1 MILLKYILIGLSFA
15 LFGTSVGL
23 VGYDVWIA
31 FQLRRLLQR
40 GTAEGETASL
50 PFSVP
55 AARRS
60 ASDSGRPV
68 RWSLAGRLACIA
80 LVPFLLAG
88 SMSVVPDGYAGVR
101 VSEISGVQPGTLYPG
116 LHLVTP
122 FVEHIATYDL
132 RDHIYA
138 TSAYAGKVAE
148 SKAAAGTVE
157 HKAEVL
163 TVQAREGLSMGIGVA
178 VRYRLD
184 AQKLGF
190 IHQNVPQPVEPEVIA
205 PIVSSIFRD
214 VAAEYVVR
222 DVFTLHR
229 TEFES
234 RAAKAIT
241 ERLAAD
247 GIVVK
252 EVTLRDV
259 QLPVEYAKGLES
271 LLLKEQESE
280 RMVFETEIKQKEVKI
295 ADLEA
300 EGQKA
305 RDIRQA
311 EGQAQVRV
319 LQAKAEADAMQ
330 YTLPLKEKQIE
341 QSRLEAEARKEATIQ
356 NAQAAADSKVI
367 DSKAELERRKYLAE
381 ADAQTKLTDG
391 KAEAEKRRMLAESDA
406 NTIRVTAAADSE
418 RLNLEAAAL
427 RSNPMLIQKMIAERL
442 SDKLQIIMVPMDGKN
457 FFAGDVLKSAFS
469 GIGPSTDS
477 DSDTPKV
484 AVKGSPTKH

>member
-1 MILLKYILIGLSFA
+1 MNMLKYVLLGLSFV
-15 LFGTSVGL
+15 LFGTAAGL
-23 VGYDVWIA
+23 VGYDIWIA
-31 FQLRRLLQR
+31 YQLRRLLQR
-40 GTAEGETASL
+40 GVAEGETAPL
-50 PFSVP
+50 PFLAP

-60 ASDSGRPV
+60 VSDSGRPV
-68 RWSLAGRLACIA
+68 RWSLAGRLACVA
-80 LVPFLLAG
+80 LVPLLLSG

-122 FVEHIATYDL
+122 FVAHIATYDL

-138 TSAYAGKVAE
+138 TSAYAGKAAE
-148 SKAAAGTVE
+148 NKAAAGTVE

-184 AQKLGF
+184 AQRLGF
-190 IHQNVPQPVEPEVIA
+190 IHSNVPQPVEPEVIA
-205 PIVSSIFRD
+205 PIVSSIFRE
-214 VAAEYVVR
+214 VAAGYVVR
-222 DVFTLHR
+222 DVFTIHR
-229 TEFES
+229 TDFEA
-234 RAAKAIT
+234 RAAKEIT

-311 EGQAQVRV
+311 EGAAQVRV
-319 LQAKAEADAMQ
+319 LQAKAESDAMQ
-330 YTLPLKEKQIE
+330 YTLPLKQKQIE

-367 DSKAELERRKYLAE
+367 DGKAELERRKLLAD
-381 ADAQTKLTDG
+381 ADAQTKVTDAH
-391 KAEAEKRRMLAESDA
+391 AEVERRTMLANADA

-418 RLNLEAAAL
+418 RMNLEAAAL
-427 RSNPMLIQKMIAERL
+427 KSNPMLIQKMIAERL

-469 GIGPSTDS
+469 GVGLQSES
-477 DSDTPKV
+477 DVDAPKV

>member
-1 MILLKYILIGLSFA
+1 MNLLKYLLLGLSFG
-15 LFGTSVGL
+15 LFGTAAGL

-31 FQLRRLLQR
+31 YQLRRLLER
-40 GTAEGETASL
+40 GVAEGETAPL
-50 PFSVP
+50 PFS
-55 AARRS
+55 
-60 ASDSGRPV
+60 ASVAQRGASVSGRAV
-68 RWSLAGRLACIA
+68 RWSLAGRLACLA
-80 LVPFLLAG
+80 LVPLLLSG
-88 SMSVVPDGYAGVR
+88 SMWVVPDGHAGVR
-101 VSEISGVQPGTLYPG
+101 VSEISGVRPGTLYPG

-138 TSAYAGKVAE
+138 TSAYAGKTAE
-148 SKAAAGTVE
+148 TSAAAGTGQR
-157 HKAEVL
+157 KAELL

-184 AQKLGF
+184 AQRLGF
-190 IHQNVPQPVEPEVIA
+190 IHSNVPQPVEPEVIA
-205 PIVSSIFRD
+205 PIVSSIFRE
-214 VAAEYVVR
+214 VAAGYVVR
-222 DVFTLHR
+222 DVFTIHR
-229 TEFES
+229 ADFEA
-234 RAAKAIT
+234 RAAKEIT

-311 EGQAQVRV
+311 EGAAQVRV

-330 YTLPLKEKQIE
+330 YTLPLKQKQIE

-367 DSKAELERRKYLAE
+367 DGKAELERRRLL
-381 ADAQTKLTDG
+381 ADA
-391 KAEAEKRRMLAESDA
+391 DA

-418 RLNLEAAAL
+418 RMNLEAAAL
-427 RSNPMLIQKMIAERL
+427 KANPMLIQKMIAERL

-477 DSDTPKV
+477 DGDAPKV
-484 AVKGSPTKH
+484 AAKGSPTKH

>member
-1 MILLKYILIGLSFA
+1 MILLKYLLVGLSFA
-15 LFGTSVGL
+15 LFGTAVGL

-31 FQLRRLLQR
+31 FQLRRLLGR
-40 GTAEGETASL
+40 GAAEGETAPL

-60 ASDSGRPV
+60 VPDSGRAV
-68 RWSLAGRLACIA
+68 RWNLAGRLACIA
-80 LVPFLLAG
+80 LVPLLLSE

-101 VSEISGVQPGTLYPG
+101 VSEISGVRPGTLYPG

-138 TSAYAGKVAE
+138 TSAYAGKVGE
-148 SKAAAGTVE
+148 TVAAAGTGQ
-157 HKAEVL
+157 HKVEVL
-163 TVQAREGLSMGIGVA
+163 TVQAREGLAMGIGVA

-184 AQKLGF
+184 AQRLGF
-190 IHQNVPQPVEPEVIA
+190 IHANVPQPVESEVIA
-205 PIVSSIFRD
+205 PVVSSIFRD
-214 VAAEYVVR
+214 VAAGYVVR
-222 DVFTLHR
+222 DVFTIHR

-280 RMVFETEIKQKEVKI
+280 RMGFETEIKEKEVKI

-311 EGQAQVRV
+311 EGAAQVRV

-367 DSKAELERRKYLAE
+367 DGKAELERRKLLAE
-381 ADAQTKLTDG
+381 A
-391 KAEAEKRRMLAESDA
+391 DA

-427 RSNPMLIQKMIAERL
+427 RANPMLIQKMIAERL

-469 GIGPSTDS
+469 GIGTSTDS
-477 DSDTPKV
+477 DGDSPKV
-484 AVKGSPTKH
+484 ATRTPTKH

>member
-1 MILLKYILIGLSFA
+1 MILLKYLLVGLSFA
-15 LFGTSVGL
+15 LFGTAVGL

-31 FQLRRLLQR
+31 FQLRRLLGR
-40 GTAEGETASL
+40 GAAEGETAPL

-60 ASDSGRPV
+60 ASDSGRAV
-68 RWSLAGRLACIA
+68 RWNLAGRLACIA
-80 LVPFLLAG
+80 LVPLLLSG

-101 VSEISGVQPGTLYPG
+101 VSEISGVRPGTLYPG

-138 TSAYAGKVAE
+138 TSAYAGKVGE
-148 SKAAAGTVE
+148 TVAAAGTGQ
-157 HKAEVL
+157 HKVEVL
-163 TVQAREGLSMGIGVA
+163 TVQAREGLAMGIGVA

-184 AQKLGF
+184 AQRLGF
-190 IHQNVPQPVEPEVIA
+190 IHANVPQPVESEVIA
-205 PIVSSIFRD
+205 PVVSSIFRD
-214 VAAEYVVR
+214 VAAGYVVR
-222 DVFTLHR
+222 DVFTIHR

-280 RMVFETEIKQKEVKI
+280 RMGFETEIKEKEVKI

-311 EGQAQVRV
+311 EGAAQVRV

-367 DSKAELERRKYLAE
+367 DGKAELERRKLLAD
-381 ADAQTKLTDG
+381 ADAQAKVTDG
-391 KAEAEKRRMLAESDA
+391 KAEAEKRRMLAEADA

-427 RSNPMLIQKMIAERL
+427 RANPMLIQKMIAERL

-469 GIGPSTDS
+469 GIGTSTDS
-477 DSDTPKV
+477 DGDSPKV
-484 AVKGSPTKH
+484 ATRTPTKH

>member
-1 MILLKYILIGLSFA
+1 MNLLKYLLLGLSFA
-15 LFGTSVGL
+15 LFGTAAGL

-31 FQLRRLLQR
+31 YQLRRLLER
-40 GTAEGETASL
+40 GVAEGETAPL

-60 ASDSGRPV
+60 VSETGRAV
-68 RWSLAGRLACIA
+68 RWSLAGRLACLA
-80 LVPFLLAG
+80 LVPLLLSG
-88 SMSVVPDGYAGVR
+88 SMWVVPDGFAGVR
-101 VSEISGVQPGTLYPG
+101 VSEVSGVRPGTLYPG

-138 TSAYAGKVAE
+138 TSAYAGKTAE
-148 SKAAAGTVE
+148 TSAAAGTGQR
-157 HKAEVL
+157 KAEVL

-184 AQKLGF
+184 AQRLGF
-190 IHQNVPQPVEPEVIA
+190 IHSNVPQPVEPEVIA
-205 PIVSSIFRD
+205 PIVSSIFRE
-214 VAAEYVVR
+214 VAAGYVVR
-222 DVFTLHR
+222 DVFTIHR
-229 TEFES
+229 TDFEA
-234 RAAKAIT
+234 RAAKEIT

-259 QLPVEYAKGLES
+259 QLPVEYARGLES

-311 EGQAQVRV
+311 EGAAQVRV

-330 YTLPLKEKQIE
+330 YTLPLKQKQIE

-367 DSKAELERRKYLAE
+367 DGKAELERRKLL
-381 ADAQTKLTDG
+381 ADA
-391 KAEAEKRRMLAESDA
+391 DA

-418 RLNLEAAAL
+418 RMNLEAAAL
-427 RSNPMLIQKMIAERL
+427 KANPMLIQKMIAERL

-469 GIGPSTDS
+469 GIGTQGDS
-477 DSDTPKV
+477 DIDPPKALPPV
-484 AVKGSPTKH
+484 AGRVPTKH

>member
-1 MILLKYILIGLSFA
+1 MNLLKYLLSGLSFA
-15 LFGTSVGL
+15 MFGTAAGL

-31 FQLRRLLQR
+31 YQLRRLLER
-40 GTAEGETASL
+40 GVAEGETAPL

-60 ASDSGRPV
+60 ASDSGRAV
-68 RWSLAGRLACIA
+68 RWSLAGRLACLA
-80 LVPFLLAG
+80 LAPLLLSG
-88 SMSVVPDGYAGVR
+88 SMWVVPDGYAGVR
-101 VSEISGVQPGTLYPG
+101 VSEISGVRPDTLYPG
-116 LHLVTP
+116 LHLVVP

-138 TSAYAGKVAE
+138 TSAHAGKAGE
-148 SKAAAGTVE
+148 TAAAAGTGQQKV
-157 HKAEVL
+157 EVL

-184 AQKLGF
+184 AQRLGF
-190 IHQNVPQPVEPEVIA
+190 IHANVPQPVEPEVIA
-205 PIVSSIFRD
+205 PIVSSIFRE
-214 VAAEYVVR
+214 VAAGYVVR
-222 DVFTLHR
+222 DVFTIHR
-229 TEFES
+229 TDFEA
-234 RAAKAIT
+234 RAAKEIT

-311 EGQAQVRV
+311 EGAAQVRV

-330 YTLPLKEKQIE
+330 YTLPLKQKQIE
-341 QSRLEAEARKEATIQ
+341 QSRLAAEARKEATIQ

-367 DSKAELERRKYLAE
+367 DGKAELERRRLL
-381 ADAQTKLTDG
+381 ADA
-391 KAEAEKRRMLAESDA
+391 DA

-418 RLNLEAAAL
+418 RMNLEAAAL
-427 RSNPMLIQKMIAERL
+427 KANPMLIQKMIAERL

-469 GIGPSTDS
+469 GIGTQSDS
-477 DSDTPKV
+477 DSDPPKALPPV
-484 AVKGSPTKH
+484 AGRVPTKH

>member
-1 MILLKYILIGLSFA
+1 MNLLKYLLLGLSFA
-15 LFGTSVGL
+15 LFGTAAGL

-31 FQLRRLLQR
+31 YQLRRLLQR
-40 GTAEGETASL
+40 GVAEGETAPL
-50 PFSVP
+50 PFSASV
-55 AARRS
+55 ARRS
-60 ASDSGRPV
+60 VTDSGRVV
-68 RWSLAGRLACIA
+68 RWSLAGRLACVA
-80 LVPFLLAG
+80 LVPLLLSG

-101 VSEISGVQPGTLYPG
+101 VSEISGVRPGTLYPG

-138 TSAYAGKVAE
+138 TSAYAGKAAE
-148 SKAAAGTVE
+148 NKAAAGTAE

-184 AQKLGF
+184 AQRLGF
-190 IHQNVPQPVEPEVIA
+190 IHSNVPQPVEPEVIA
-205 PIVSSIFRD
+205 PIVSSIFRE
-214 VAAEYVVR
+214 VAAGYVVR
-222 DVFTLHR
+222 DVFTIHR
-229 TEFES
+229 TDFET
-234 RAAKAIT
+234 RAAKEIT
-241 ERLAAD
+241 KRLAAD

-311 EGQAQVRV
+311 EGAAQVRV

-330 YTLPLKEKQIE
+330 YTLPLKQKQIE

-367 DSKAELERRKYLAE
+367 DGKAELERRKLLAD
-381 ADAQTKLTDG
+381 ADAQSKVTDG
-391 KAEAEKRRMLAESDA
+391 KAEVERRTMLAAADA

-418 RLNLEAAAL
+418 RMNLEAAAL
-427 RSNPMLIQKMIAERL
+427 KANPMLIQKMIAERL

-469 GIGPSTDS
+469 GVGLQS
-477 DSDTPKV
+477 DSDVDAPRIAT
-484 AVKGSPTKH
+484 KGTPTKH